1 MKLLCIKL
9 LWCRCADSVC
19 VRGATQLGWRG
30 ETGSF
35 PLVTAVM
42 SADPGMRE
50 RSQSARDRRVRARS
64 ISRVVSPA
72 RDTSVFATQSSQAAV
87 ALAQGFFYIFIK
99 YTQW

>member
-1 MKLLCIKL
+1 
-9 LWCRCADSVC
+9 
-19 VRGATQLGWRG
+19 
-30 ETGSF
+30 
-35 PLVTAVM
+35 M

-99 YTQW
+99 YTQ